1 MNLDEFKTRYKKL
14 QETLKDDFLKSPE
27 LVEDLVVSRSNK
39 IDSLLKDIWQGFDMS
54 SSICLVA
61 VGGYGRSEL
70 HLYSDI
76 DLLILI
82 PNNSHNKHK
91 ETISKFFVTFKL

>member
-39 IDSLLKDIWQGFDMS
+39 IDSLLKDIWQEFD
-54 SSICLVA
+54 
-61 VGGYGRSEL
+61 
-70 HLYSDI
+70 
-76 DLLILI
+76 
-82 PNNSHNKHK
+82 
-91 ETISKFFVTFKL
+91 